1 MALDKRVIAIQM
13 LPKAYSEIQRLK
25 GDETWTKFIIEC
37 VIAKAGN
44 NSILQDELAGLIAE
58 AEARKVKIEKPK
70 AKKGKKVAKT
80 KVTGEE
86 QEPTEAELKA
96 IEEARL

>member
-1 MALDKRVIAIQM
+1 M

-70 AKKGKKVAKT
+70 AKKPKKAVKAEVT
-80 KVTGEE
+80 K
-86 QEPTEAELKA
+86 EPTEAELKA
-96 IEEARL
+96 IEEAGQ